1 MAVPPAIQPR
11 RMRRR
16 MLSKATVEGLD
27 NRIEPEHS
35 QCSEPMVNRFLQRPE
50 SLALCGKGADR
61 GADAPNLNRP
71 RFSTRS
77 LGNARSPTIGTTNRV
92 SGFNSLSV
100 AMLPAAADVP
110 LVLSLSKD
118 EPSARGSTSSPRAV
132 IPFCR
137 RTTTTNPAH
146 TVLLATMPSTA
157 SSTAINANAYC
168 QRCWRSSCCRASTRA
183 SAPPASFSRVTAD

>member
-118 EPSARGSTSSPRAV
+118 EPSARGSTSSPRAEGASIQV
-132 IPFCR
+132 LSGIRAVAGASPEGQ
-137 RTTTTNPAH
+137 PA
-146 TVLLATMPSTA
+146 AASRNFTA
-157 SSTAINANAYC
+157 RGRSF
-168 QRCWRSSCCRASTRA
+168 QR
-183 SAPPASFSRVTAD
+183 FVDG